1 VRIAY
6 VTETYPPELNGVS
19 GSVARAVSWLRAR
32 GHAVHLIRPRQAG
45 EAASDNDD
53 EWLVRGA
60 PLPMYRELRIGMPM
74 IGGLKRRWR
83 SSPPEIVHIATE
95 GPLGWAARRAA
106 RALAIPVTSDLRT
119 NFDLYSDYYG
129 FGAVSGVVTA
139 YLRHFHN
146 GTNLTFVPTRA
157 LATQLRERGFRHLAV
172 VGRGVDTERFTPAR
186 RNPALRMRWGASAE
200 DPVLIHVGRLAPE
213 KNVGLVLRAFQ
224 AARQRCPR
232 AQLVIVGDGPLRRK
246 LEMTAGADVHF
257 TGVLRDAE
265 LAECYASAD
274 VFLFPSVTETFGNVT
289 LEALASGLALVAYRT
304 AAAAV
309 HVRHGANGL
318 LAAPGDEARFID
330 LACRAAEGL
339 RALQLVRTLAR
350 RTALATSWDAV
361 LAVFE
366 NALLSQRAAPDITA
380 PAYAA

>member
-1 VRIAY
+1 MAI
-6 VTETYPPELNGVS
+6 VTETYPPELNGVA

-32 GHAVHLIRPRQAG
+32 GHTVQVIRPQQPG
-45 EAASDNDD
+45 ESARDSDD

-60 PLPMYRELRIGMPM
+60 PLPMYRELRIGMP
-74 IGGLKRRWR
+74 IVGALKRRWR

-119 NFDLYSDYYG
+119 NFDLYSGYYG
-129 FGAVSGVVTA
+129 FGAISSVVTA
-139 YLRHFHN
+139 YLRQFHN
-146 GTNLTFVPTRA
+146 GTDLTFVPTRA
-157 LATQLRERGFRHLAV
+157 LATQLRDRGFSRLTV
-172 VGRGVDTERFTPAR
+172 VGRGVDTERFSPMR
-186 RNPALRMRWGASAE
+186 RNTALRKRWGAGDE

-213 KNVGLVLRAFQ
+213 KNVGLALRAFL
-224 AARQRCPR
+224 AVRQRCPTAR
-232 AQLVIVGDGPLRRK
+232 LVIVGDGPLRRK
-246 LEMTAGADVHF
+246 LETTAGTSVHF
-257 TGVLRDAE
+257 LGVLRDTE

-274 VFLFPSVTETFGNVT
+274 IFLFPSVTETFGNVT

-309 HVRHGANGL
+309 HVRHGVNGL

-330 LACRAAEGL
+330 LACRAAGEPQGL
-339 RALQLVRTLAR
+339 RLVRALAR

-361 LAVFE
+361 LTVFE
-366 NALLSQRAAPDITA
+366 TALLSLRVAPDVTA
-380 PAYAA
+380 AAYAA

>member
-1 VRIAY
+1 
-6 VTETYPPELNGVS
+6 
-19 GSVARAVSWLRAR
+19 
-32 GHAVHLIRPRQAG
+32 
-45 EAASDNDD
+45 
-53 EWLVRGA
+53 
-60 PLPMYRELRIGMPM
+60 
-74 IGGLKRRWR
+74 
-83 SSPPEIVHIATE
+83 
-95 GPLGWAARRAA
+95 
-106 RALAIPVTSDLRT
+106 
-119 NFDLYSDYYG
+119 
-129 FGAVSGVVTA
+129 
-139 YLRHFHN
+139 
-146 GTNLTFVPTRA
+146 
-157 LATQLRERGFRHLAV
+157 
-172 VGRGVDTERFTPAR
+172 
-186 RNPALRMRWGASAE
+186 MRWGASAE
-200 DPVLIHVGRLAPE
+200 DPVFIHVGRLAPE

-232 AQLVIVGDGPLRRK
+232 ARLVIVGDGPLRRK